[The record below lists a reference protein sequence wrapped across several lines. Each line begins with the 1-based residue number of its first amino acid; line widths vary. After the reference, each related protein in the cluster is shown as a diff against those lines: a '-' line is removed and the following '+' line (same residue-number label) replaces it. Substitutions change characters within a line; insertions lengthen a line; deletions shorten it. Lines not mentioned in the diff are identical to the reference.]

1 MWRLISLPD
10 QLPNEVEED
19 IERNISTFLKKMYY
33 LFKKIKE
40 EEADEDTAFKSY
52 YLATELEEWTPDE
65 KLMDAVLNVDLLQTI
80 QEFANIYGNCATM
93 LTFEDPIWPIPHD
106 HIPSSVSSRGK
117 YDVNLT
123 FGGFEK
129 K

>member
-1 MWRLISLPD
+1 MPD

>member
-1 MWRLISLPD
+1 
-10 QLPNEVEED
+10 
-19 IERNISTFLKKMYY
+19 MYY

-40 EEADEDTAFKSY
+40 EESDEDTSFKSY
-52 YLATELEEWTPDE
+52 YLMSELEEWIPDN
-65 KLMDAVLNVDLLQTI
+65 KLMDAVLDVDLLQTI
-80 QEFANIYGNCATM
+80 QEFANIYGDCASM
-93 LTFEDPIWPIPHD
+93 LTYEDSIWPVPHD
-106 HIPSSVSSRGK
+106 HVPSTVSNRGK

>member
-1 MWRLISLPD
+1 
-10 QLPNEVEED
+10 
-19 IERNISTFLKKMYY
+19 MYY

-40 EEADEDTAFKSY
+40 EESDEDTSFKSY
-52 YLATELEEWTPDE
+52 YLMSELEEWTPDE

-80 QEFANIYGNCATM
+80 QEFASIYGDCTSM
-93 LTFEDPIWPIPHD
+93 LTFEDAIWPVPHD
-106 HIPSSVSSRGK
+106 HLPSTVSTHGK
-117 YDVNLT
+117 YDVNLI